1 MQKELSENEKTDIA
15 KIVYKY
21 VFKDRGYIQRG
32 RGVRSSLFLCGGDI
46 KNEKCF
52 RYKLKQLFSPYLR
65 YELMYPETIFDDL
78 LSGQTRFSLLEM
90 ENILAASVDAIVII
104 PESPGS
110 FAELGAFSNNPILS
124 NKMVVLSHNQYKKNK
139 SFINYGPL
147 RLVKSSS
154 KKTGKVIYFDDN
166 DFQNNETKNN
176 LYKKINDAIARLRK
190 ANPVE
195 KDVNN
200 ILETEYFILPCIY
213 LFDSLGKKILIE
225 LLQNIS
231 VQNKKLCEIAVTSS
245 IKRLCEKN
253 FIKNCSNIYELTD
266 TGKIFLKDYYSES
279 NLDKIR
285 VEVLNWK
292 NRKKSKL
299 NCDRIIKSVELS

>member
-1 MQKELSENEKTDIA
+1 MQKSLSANEQKDIA
-15 KIVYKY
+15 KIINDY
-21 VFKDRGYIQRG
+21 VFKDRGYKKRG
-32 RGVRSSLFLCGGDI
+32 RGVRISLFLCGGDI
-46 KNEKCF
+46 KNKNCF
-52 RYKLKQLFSPYLR
+52 RYKLKQLFSIQPR

-90 ENILAASVDAIVII
+90 ENILAESVDVIVII

-110 FAELGAFSNNPILS
+110 FAELGAFSNNSELS
-124 NKMVVLSHNQYKKNK
+124 NKMVVLSHNRYKKHK

-154 KKTGKVIYFDDN
+154 RKTGKVIYFDDN
-166 DFQNNETKNN
+166 DFQNDVTRTS
-176 LYKKINDAIARLRK
+176 LYRKINDAITK
-190 ANPVE
+190 IKKHNPVE
-195 KDVNN
+195 KDVSN

-213 LFDSLGKKILIE
+213 LFDNLGKKILID
-225 LLQNIS
+225 LLQNITI
-231 VQNKKLCEIAVTSS
+231 QKKKLCEIAVTSS

-253 FIKNCSNIYELTD
+253 YIKNCSNTYELTD

-299 NCDRIIKSVELS
+299 NCDRIIESVEPI